1 MVQMNITLPPSSE
14 EQEEVRLTI
23 RLNLGNGVILGPGK
37 AELLDGIFRT
47 GSIAAAGRAMGMSY
61 KRAWYLVDTLNSY
74 FGEPLVISI
83 KGGKAGGG
91 ASLTGMGIAV
101 LAAYRQ
107 AEARARSGSEAA
119 IATLQGLRR

>member
-1 MVQMNITLPPSSE
+1 MLHLNVALRPSSD
-14 EQEEVRLTI
+14 EQDEVRLTI
-23 RLNLGNGVILGPGK
+23 RLNLGNDVILGPGK
-37 AELLDGIFRT
+37 AELLEGISRT

-74 FGEPLVISI
+74 FGEPLVISV

-91 ASLTGMGIAV
+91 ASLTETGIAV

-119 IATLQGLRR
+119 ITTLQGLRR